1 MARLQKQG
9 GYLPVGDKSSP
20 ELIYQLFAMSKGTF
34 KKAIGALYKQG
45 EIVIEEEGIRLNQ
58 ANGSPQE

>member
-1 MARLQKQG
+1 M
-9 GYLPVGDKSSP
+9 GDKSSP

-45 EIVIEEEGIRLNQ
+45 EIVIEEDGIRLSK
-58 ANGSPQE
+58 ADDSPQK